1 MVVGGERSMATP
13 DRVRIGNQ
21 TAYKAL
27 PPGLPFEYAVAR
39 GFDAFEWFPD
49 RRPSGQGWDAADLGP
64 EQRAALRERARDA
77 DIALSVH
84 AKLPA
89 DPLDPGARAHLD
101 EGLRLA
107 ADLGAV
113 LLNVHFS
120 RADSVARYAEAVEPW
135 GARCA
140 AAGLRLAIE
149 NTPEDGPDDFNE
161 LFERLGGG
169 VGMCLDIGHA
179 NLHPATRNDYLGYID
194 RLGPHVP
201 IIHIHAHENYGDR
214 DSHLPVFS
222 GPARVDEAGIA
233 GFVDRMRRRE
243 FRGSVV
249 IEQWPDPPDLLD
261 RARDGLARL
270 FGRP

>member
-1 MVVGGERSMATP
+1 MSTA
-13 DRVRIGNQ
+13 DRIRIGNQ
-21 TAYKAL
+21 TAYKAR
-27 PPGLPFEYAVAR
+27 PPEQPFDYAIAR

-49 RRPSGQGWDAADLGP
+49 RRPSGQGWDAAELGP
-64 EQRAALRERARDA
+64 DRREAILRRAREH

-89 DPLDPGARAHLD
+89 DPLRPESRGPLE
-101 EGLRLA
+101 EGVRLA
-107 ADLGAV
+107 EDLGAT
-113 LLNVHFS
+113 LLNIHFS
-120 RADSVARYAEAVEPW
+120 NRDPVDRYAEAVAPLA
-135 GARCA
+135 ARCA
-140 AAGLRLAIE
+140 GSGLRLAIE

-179 NLHPATRNDYLGYID
+179 NLHPPTRNDYLGYID

-201 IIHIHAHENYGDR
+201 IIHVHAHENYGDR
-214 DSHLPVFS
+214 DDHLPPFS
-222 GPARVDEAGIA
+222 GPSRHDEAGLA
-233 GFVDRMRRRE
+233 GFGERMRRRG
-243 FRGSVV
+243 FRGSVIV
-249 IEQWPDPPDLLD
+249 EQWPDPPSLLD